1 MINFNGERYLERS
14 LAAVLAQGD
23 AVDEILL
30 VDNASDD
37 ASLRLARDLHPRVR
51 VVRRRRNDGPAAARN
66 AGFAA
71 AASDRI
77 LFLDNDM
84 VLAEGAAAR
93 LSAAL
98 DADPAAAIAVPRILD
113 GRHPD
118 TVQFDGAD
126 CHFLGGM
133 ALHHAGRPDAEVPP
147 ATREIG
153 SLGAGCFAVDRRR
166 LGMPRP
172 FDEAFLFNYE
182 DHDFGV
188 HARLRGNRILAVSAA
203 KCLHLDGTPGLSMR
217 PGGRYHPFR
226 VYCLIRNRWLVLLK
240 YFEWRTLALLAPLLL
255 VYELAQLAVAA
266 AKGWLGEWCRAAG
279 WMLRHLPDV
288 LEQRRA
294 IQESRRI
301 PDRRLLAGGP
311 LPFRPEL
318 TPRGPERVAKRAF
331 DRLSGAYWRLA
342 RPLVRSGASSQ
353 RLAGNMGVALGSQLF
368 YKLTGYITLALL
380 TRYLAKP
387 EMGQFFFA
395 ATLAGTAVL
404 FTELGTHRA
413 LVRAAASDPARAL
426 DAVSEVVSF
435 RLPLFAIYFV
445 LINAF
450 TWVTRPELLPVMV
463 LTSVY
468 VGLEELYLSFG
479 SLFVGI
485 QRLLHNA
492 LAGFCCRLALIAL
505 ILLAIRADLGFR
517 AVLVAHVLANAV
529 LVGVGYAIVRR
540 RLGPVRLRWTRA
552 RAKALTVE
560 SLPLFA
566 VAILGMV
573 HAKVDTVM
581 LGFLGSYSDVAR
593 YQAASK
599 LLDASRFLVRPLT
612 TVLFPVLAALGAG
625 GDLERLRAYSARTLA
640 NSGWLGAG
648 VGALL
653 AIGAGMG
660 VQLAFGSRYADAAPL
675 LRVLALSTPLLYVG
689 TIALMVS
696 MALRREREVARLLA
710 VCVAAN
716 IGANLIA
723 IPRWGP
729 LGAAW
734 TTVGSELL
742 LTALLLQSNARWLQQ
757 PLRATEPAEA
767 AA

>member
-23 AVDEILL
+23 VIDEVLL
-30 VDNASDD
+30 VDNASEDE
-37 ASLRLARDLHPRVR
+37 SLRLARDLHPGVR
-51 VVRRRRNDGPAAARN
+51 VLRRGRNDGPAAARN

-77 LFLDNDM
+77 LFLDNDII
-84 VLAEGAAAR
+84 LAEGAAAR

-98 DADPAAAIAVPRILD
+98 DSDPSAAIAVPRILD
-113 GRHPD
+113 GRRPG

-133 ALHHAGRPDAEVPP
+133 GLHHAGRPDADVPH

-166 LGMPRP
+166 LGMAQP
-172 FDEAFLFNYE
+172 FDESFLFNYE

-203 KCLHLDGTPGLSMR
+203 RCLHLDGTPGLSMR
-217 PGGRYHPFR
+217 PGGRYHPLR

-266 AKGWLGEWCRAAG
+266 GKGWLGEWARAA
-279 WMLRHLPDV
+279 WWVVCHLPDV
-288 LEQRRA
+288 LERRRA
-294 IQESRRI
+294 IQASRRI
-301 PDRRLLAGGP
+301 PDRRLLADGP
-311 LPFRPEL
+311 LPFRAEL
-318 TPRGPERVAKRAF
+318 TPRGPERIAKRAL
-331 DRLSGAYWRLA
+331 DRVSGAYWRLA
-342 RPLVRSGASSQ
+342 RPLVRGGGSSPLASN
-353 RLAGNMGVALGSQLF
+353 LGVALGSQVF

-413 LVRAAASDPARAL
+413 LVRSAASDPAGAL
-426 DAVSEVVSF
+426 EAVSDVVSF
-435 RLPLFAIYFV
+435 RLPLFAIYFA

-450 TWVTRPELLPVMV
+450 VWVTRPELLPVML

-468 VGLEELYLSFG
+468 IALEELYLSFG

-492 LAGFCCRLALIAL
+492 VAGVCCRLVLIGL
-505 ILLAIRADLGFR
+505 VLVAIRADLGFR
-517 AVLVAHVLANAV
+517 AVLVAHVVANAV
-529 LVGVGYAIVRR
+529 LVAVGYAIVRR

-552 RAKALTVE
+552 RAKAMAVE

-566 VAILGMV
+566 VAVLGMV

-593 YQAASK
+593 YQAAYK

-612 TVLFPVLAALGAG
+612 TVLFPVLAAIGAG
-625 GDLERLRAYSARTLA
+625 GDLERLRVYGARALA
-640 NSGWLGAG
+640 SSGWLGAG

-653 AIGAGMG
+653 ALGAGAG
-660 VQLAFGSRYADAAPL
+660 VQLAFGHRYADAAPL
-675 LRVLALSTPLLYVG
+675 LRVLALSTPPLYLG

-710 VCVAAN
+710 LCVVANIAAN
-716 IGANLIA
+716 LVA

-742 LTALLLQSNARWLQQ
+742 LTVLLLRGNALWLLR
-757 PLRATEPAEA
+757 PLRPSEA

>member
-1 MINFNGERYLERS
+1 MINYNGERYLARS

-23 AVDEILL
+23 ALTEIVL

-37 ASLRLARDLHPRVR
+37 DSLQLIRDRYPQVR
-51 VVRRRRNDGPAAARN
+51 VVRRARNDGPAAARN

-71 AASDRI
+71 ASSDRI
-77 LFLDNDM
+77 LFLDNDII
-84 VLAEGAAAR
+84 LAEGAAAL

-98 DADPAAAIAVPRILD
+98 DVDPAAAIAVPRILD
-113 GRHPD
+113 GGPSD

-133 ALHHAGRPDAEVPP
+133 TLHHAGWRDADVPP

-153 SLGAGCFAVDRRR
+153 SLGAGCFVVDRRR
-166 LGMPRP
+166 LGIAQP
-172 FDEAFLFNYE
+172 FDETFLFNYE

-188 HARLRGNRILAVSAA
+188 HARLLGHRILGVSAA
-203 KCLHLDGTPGLSMR
+203 RCHHLDGTPGLSMR
-217 PGGRYHPFR
+217 PGGRYHRLR

-240 YFEWRTLALLAPLLL
+240 YFEWRTLALLAPLLV
-255 VYELAQLAVAA
+255 VYELAQLAAA
-266 AKGWLGEWCRAAG
+266 VAKGWLREWCRAA
-279 WMLRHLPDV
+279 WWILRRLPDI
-288 LEQRRA
+288 LERRRA
-294 IQESRRI
+294 IQETRQI
-301 PDRRLLAGGP
+301 PDGALLTGGP

-318 TPRGPERVAKRAF
+318 TPRGAERLAKRAL
-331 DRLSGAYWRLA
+331 DSVSSTYWWLA
-342 RPLVRSGASSQ
+342 RRFVRGGMPLP
-353 RLAGNMGVALGSQLF
+353 RLAGDMGVALGSQLF
-368 YKLTGYITLALL
+368 YKLTGYVTLALL

-387 EMGQFFFA
+387 EMGEFFFA

-404 FTELGTHRA
+404 FTELGTHRG
-413 LVRAAASDPARAL
+413 LIRAAASDPARAL
-426 DAVSEVVSF
+426 EAVSDVVSF
-435 RLPLFAIYFV
+435 RLPLFALYFA

-450 TWVTRPELLPVMV
+450 TWVARPELLPVML

-468 VGLEELYLSFG
+468 VALEELYLSFG

-492 LAGFCCRLALIAL
+492 LAGFCCRLALIGL
-505 ILLAIRADLGFR
+505 VLFVIRADLGFR
-517 AVLVAHVLANAV
+517 VILVAHVVANAV

-552 RAKALTVE
+552 RAKSLTVE

-566 VAILGMV
+566 VGVLGMV

-612 TVLFPVLAALGAG
+612 TVLFPVLAALVAR
-625 GDLERLRAYSARTLA
+625 GDWERLRTFSARALA
-640 NSGWLGAG
+640 GSGWIGAG
-648 VGALL
+648 VSAVL
-653 AIGAGMG
+653 AIGAGFG
-660 VQLAFGSRYADAAPL
+660 VQLAFGARYADAAPL
-675 LRVLALSTPLLYVG
+675 LQVLALSTPLLYVG
-689 TIALMVS
+689 TIAMMVS
-696 MALRREREVARLLA
+696 VAMRREREVARLLA

-716 IGANLIA
+716 IAANLIA

-742 LTALLLQSNARWLQQ
+742 LTGLLLRANAVWLLR
-757 PLRATEPAEA
+757 PLEASEA

>member
-37 ASLRLARDLHPRVR
+37 ESLRLARDLHPQVR
-51 VVRRRRNDGPAAARN
+51 VVRRTRNDGPAAARN

-84 VLAEGAAAR
+84 VLADGAAAR

-113 GRHPD
+113 GRRPD

-133 ALHHAGRPDAEVPP
+133 ALHHAGRPDADVSP

-166 LGMPRP
+166 LGLAQP
-172 FDEAFLFNYE
+172 FDETFRFNYE

-255 VYELAQLAVAA
+255 VYEFAQLAVAA
-266 AKGWLGEWCRAAG
+266 AKGWLGEWARAA
-279 WMLRHLPDV
+279 WWVLCHLPDV
-288 LEQRRA
+288 LERRRA
-294 IQESRRI
+294 IQATRRI
-301 PDRRLLAGGP
+301 PDRRLLADGP

-318 TPRGPERVAKRAF
+318 TPRGPERIAKRVL
-331 DRLSGAYWRLA
+331 DRVSGAYWRLA
-342 RPLVRSGASSQ
+342 RPFVRGGAPSPS
-353 RLAGNMGVALGSQLF
+353 LAGNLGVALGSQLF

-404 FTELGTHRA
+404 FTEMGTHRT
-413 LVRAAASDPARAL
+413 LVRSAASDPARAL
-426 DAVSEVVSF
+426 ETVSDVVSF
-435 RLPLFAIYFV
+435 RLPLFAIYFA

-450 TWVTRPELLPVMV
+450 VWVTRPDLLPVML

-468 VGLEELYLSFG
+468 IALEELYLSFG

-492 LAGFCCRLALIAL
+492 VAGVSCRLVLIGL
-505 ILLAIRADLGFR
+505 VLVAIRADLGLR
-517 AVLVAHVLANAV
+517 AVLVAHVVANAV
-529 LVGVGYAIVRR
+529 LVAVGYAIVRR

-552 RAKALTVE
+552 RAKAMAVE

-566 VAILGMV
+566 VTMLGMV

-581 LGFLGSYSDVAR
+581 LGFLGSYTDVAR
-593 YQAASK
+593 YQAAYK

-612 TVLFPVLAALGAG
+612 TVLFPVLAAIGAG
-625 GDLERLRAYSARTLA
+625 GDLERLRGYSARALA
-640 NSGWLGAG
+640 GSGWLGAG

-653 AIGAGMG
+653 ALGAGAG
-660 VQLAFGSRYADAAPL
+660 VQVAFGHRYADAAPL

-696 MALRREREVARLLA
+696 MALRRERDVARLLA
-710 VCVAAN
+710 FCVVAN
-716 IGANLIA
+716 IAVNLVV

-742 LTALLLQSNARWLQQ
+742 LTVLLLRGNARWLFQ
-757 PLRATEPAEA
+757 PLQPREA
-767 AA
+767 LA